1 MGGILKMSFT
11 TLHFFLFLAIGV
23 LTILMLYFNVRI
35 NSSLIYIVVP
45 LMVMCV
51 LTFGMGTILLHFGVF
66 VEDLSN
72 VVNIVLRAVF
82 YMTGIF
88 YSVESRIPSP
98 YSGVILKCN
107 PMAFILSSLRKCL
120 LYGETP
126 SRKLLVFWIFIGLAI
141 SVIGVRTIYKN
152 ENSYVKVI

>member
-1 MGGILKMSFT
+1 MMIIFKVKL
-11 TLHFFLFLAIGV
+11 TLNIFYVIPIMITLFI
-23 LTILMLYFNVRI
+23 I
-35 NSSLIYIVVP
+35 NFAF
-45 LMVMCV
+45 M
-51 LTFGMGTILLHFGVF
+51 TILLHFGVF

-98 YSGVILKCN
+98 YSSVILKCN